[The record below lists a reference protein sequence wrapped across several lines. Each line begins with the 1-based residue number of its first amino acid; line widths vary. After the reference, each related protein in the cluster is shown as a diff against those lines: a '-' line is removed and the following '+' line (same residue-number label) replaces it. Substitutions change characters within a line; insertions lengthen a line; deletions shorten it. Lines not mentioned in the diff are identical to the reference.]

1 MEIALKQQIRDRLT
15 EYCDRIGSQN
25 KAANTLKGVSSATI
39 SQIINGNWEL
49 IRDEMWRNIA
59 AQIGFI
65 TRDWVL
71 VETRDYNMLTSV
83 LSDAQENSLVFAVT
97 GEAGS
102 GKTAA
107 IRAYSETNQNVYV
120 LSCNEFW
127 NRKLFMMELLR
138 AMGRDASG
146 NTVGEMMQEIV
157 YNLKK
162 SINPLILFDEADKL
176 TDQVLY
182 FFISL
187 YNNLED
193 HCGIVLA
200 ATDHLEKRIK
210 RGLRL
215 NKKGYKEIYSR
226 IGRKFIQLRG
236 LSTAD
241 ITAVC
246 IANGIV
252 DKVMIKT
259 VLDDCENDLRRVKR
273 KVHAIKK
280 SMNIN

>member
-1 MEIALKQQIRDRLT
+1 MKQQIRERLID
-15 EYCDRIGSQN
+15 YCNRLGSQN
-25 KAANTLKGVSSATI
+25 KASNSLKNVSSATI
-39 SQIINGNWEL
+39 SQVINNNWDL
-49 IRDEMWRNIA
+49 IRDEMWRSIA
-59 AQIGFI
+59 AQIGFPMK
-65 TRDWVL
+65 DWAL
-71 VETRDYNMLTSV
+71 VETRDFRMMTTV
-83 LSDAQENSLVFAVT
+83 LADAQVNSMVFAVT

-107 IRAYSETNQNVYV
+107 IRAFQECNQNVHI
-120 LSCNEFW
+120 LSCHEFW

-138 AMGRDASG
+138 AMGKDASG
-146 NTVGEMMQEIV
+146 STVGEMMQDIV
-157 YNLKK
+157 YTLKRT
-162 SINPLILFDEADKL
+162 STPLIIFDEADKL
-176 TDQVLY
+176 SDPVLY

-187 YNNLED
+187 YNQLED

-200 ATDHLEKRIK
+200 STDHLEKRMK

-215 NKKGYKEIYSR
+215 NKKGYKEIFSR
-226 IGRKFIQLRG
+226 VGRKFIQLRG

-241 ITAVC
+241 IAAVC
-246 IANGIV
+246 MANGIN

-280 SMNIN
+280 SMNVN